1 MILFVFNNPIL
12 YNFIWDDFCDWYI
25 ELSKVNMNN
34 TTKSVLLYNL
44 ECILKMLHPFMPYV
58 TEEIYMMLPKHDES
72 IMISKYPSYNKE
84 QVFDV
89 NFEVIIDLI
98 VKIRKIKL
106 ENNLGKDF
114 IVSYNSKLIKEN
126 VDIIRKLI
134 KNEKI
139 LENYQ
144 SDLSKIEIPFEN
156 SIVTIYYDGTLS
168 ESEIEKLKKDA
179 LNLTNSIKRREN
191 LLNNEN
197 YVNKAPKEIVEN
209 EKKSL
214 EKEEKELEVI
224 SLKLK

>member
-1 MILFVFNNPIL
+1 MHSKL
-12 YNFIWDDFCDWYI
+12 YNNTDFVVLFIFTLDNSIYQ
-25 ELSKVNMNN
+25 SQ
-34 TTKSVLLYNL
+34 KS
-44 ECILKMLHPFMPYV
+44 
-58 TEEIYMMLPKHDES
+58 S
-72 IMISKYPSYNKE
+72 
-84 QVFDV
+84 Q
-89 NFEVIIDLI
+89 
-98 VKIRKIKL
+98 IKL
-106 ENNLGKDF
+106 YKIVPTPLNSYLSICFFTFF

-144 SDLSKIEIPFEN
+144 SDLSKIEIPFED

-214 EKEEKELEVI
+214 EKEKKELEVI